1 MNATPYVTCSAVY
14 YSMKSLVAPDVP
26 ANDGCYRP
34 IAVHIP
40 PDTILSPPPA
50 APVVGGNHE
59 TSQRVVD
66 ACYKAL
72 AQAIPERVTA
82 GGPTT
87 AGLLIFGTRQD
98 GRWRILYEV
107 HGGGEG
113 AGAARDGGHA
123 MRVHMSNVMNTPV
136 EVVETEY
143 PVEILGQAL
152 RPGSGGAG
160 AHRGGCGFTRT
171 YRVLADATLTTMLER
186 RVVPPWGAFGG
197 AAGAPYRVTLE
208 RDGTTPRRQGK
219 GDGAPPGRRR
229 RRDRH
234 VRRRRL
240 RRSGRPVARARAR
253 DRLEGYVP
261 RARPDGSPPRGSSDE
276 ARGPD
281 GHRDR
286 SGEGHGAGDLAPSRR
301 RGG

>member
-1 MNATPYVTCSAVY
+1 
-14 YSMKSLVAPDVP
+14 MKSLVAPDVP

-40 PDTILSPPPA
+40 PGHDPEPA
-50 APVVGGNHE
+50 AGAPVVGGNHE

-72 AQAIPERVTA
+72 AQAIPERITA

-123 MRVHMSNVMNTPV
+123 MRVHMSNVMNTPI

-143 PVEILGQAL
+143 PIEIL
-152 RPGSGGAG
+152 RPGAPAG
-160 AHRGGCGFTRT
+160 ERRGGR
-171 YRVLADATLTTMLER
+171 
-186 RVVPPWGAFGG
+186 P
-197 AAGAPYRVTLE
+197 
-208 RDGTTPRRQGK
+208 PRRLRLHAGLP
-219 GDGAPPGRRR
+219 GARRGHADDHARAPGRPALGRVRR
-229 RRDRH
+229 RGRRARTASRSSATGRARDVKGKETLRLRPGD
-234 VRRRRL
+234 VVADRDLRGRRL
-240 RRSGRPVARARAR
+240 RRAGTPGRRSSLAR
-253 DRLEGYVP
+253 DRLEGYV
-261 RARPDGSPPRGSSDE
+261 R
-276 ARGPD
+276 
-281 GHRDR
+281 
-286 SGEGHGAGDLAPSRR
+286 GEGAR
-301 RGG
+301 